1 MGSNIKRQINIL
13 DSISKINPTK
23 NVSTREKIGQIPGP
37 QERPNR
43 NEVSFSVGLNRPK
56 SRILNLVKNIIPEN

>member
-13 DSISKINPTK
+13 DSISKINTTK
-23 NVSTREKIGQIPGP
+23 NVSTREKIGQIPWP
-37 QERPNR
+37 QERPDR
-43 NEVSFSVGLNRPK
+43 NEVVFSVGLNRPK